1 MRTIGL
7 IGGMSW
13 ESTVVYYQRANEL
26 VRDRLGGLNS
36 ARIIMDSMN
45 FEEISA
51 LQKSDRWD
59 LAALRL
65 AQSAEGLEKAGADM
79 ILICT
84 NTMHKVMD
92 EVQCAV
98 RVPLVHIGDTVAA
111 RVHEAGLT
119 KVGLLGTA
127 FTMEQ
132 DFYKDRIAGHGLE
145 VITPEAGDRAFIH
158 RVIFEELACG
168 VISDESRAA
177 YQRIIEGLVARGA
190 QGIILGCTEIE
201 LLIKA
206 SDSSVPVFPTA
217 AIHIEAAVDL
227 ALDPS
232 WDPAAQSPELL
243 SV

>member
-59 LAALRL
+59 LAAQRL
-65 AQSAEGLEKAGADM
+65 AQSAEGLEKAGAEM

-168 VISDESRAA
+168 VISDESRTA